1 MNYILVKRMSETNR
15 ANATDVETKAVVKP
29 AERSEGQANATDVE
43 TKEVVKSAKHNDGV
57 VTDVERKKSVMQFFV
72 ELSKIK
78 DANEYVNKWMSSDY
92 FDFENV
98 IEMIKIIE
106 RIPVNPESFRIG
118 MLESMQR
125 GALNIYSLVTLQTCQ
140 KLHYLIK
147 LYNTAKRNPDSME
160 GHKKRNPDSVE
171 GCKERNPDS
180 MEELNEANLKQPIH
194 IVELA
199 AGSGVNGIILQR
211 FLKKFYDVELTLVD
225 NNLRK
230 IQTTAEIVNADY
242 YEKTNFTKP
251 GYFNICFMCWLEMGS
266 VPVIDP
272 GYDLLFCVG
281 ERVNDGCTGWIES
294 DENYTVY
301 TDRSLS
307 ISSAAFTDFPAMNYD
322 HIGIKTGVAKKH
334 NMLNPKKKFK
344 PDMVY
349 EILEEF
355 YESILTPEERKH
367 RDEIDYENECRLEQ
381 EDLDRIAKLELLED
395 MRDYR
400 PQPDDLYQ

>member
-1 MNYILVKRMSETNR
+1 MSETNEGVR
-15 ANATDVETKAVVKP
+15 A
-29 AERSEGQANATDVE
+29 AERNETNQAEATSVE
-43 TKEVVKSAKHNDGV
+43 TKEVIKPSERNETLVKTV
-57 VTDVERKKSVMQFFV
+57 EIERKKSVMQFFV

-78 DANEYVNKWMSSDY
+78 DVNEYVNKWMSSDY

-118 MLESMQR
+118 MLEWMQR

-147 LYNTAKRNPDSME
+147 LYNA
-160 GHKKRNPDSVE
+160 
-171 GCKERNPDS
+171 
-180 MEELNEANLKQPIH
+180 ANSQQPIH

-225 NNLRK
+225 NNLCE
-230 IQTTAEIVNADY
+230 IQTTAEIVNANY

-266 VPVIDP
+266 VPVIDS
-272 GYDLLFCVG
+272 GYDLLFCIG

-344 PDMVY
+344 PDMVD

-355 YESILTPEERKH
+355 YESILTPEERK
-367 RDEIDYENECRLEQ
+367 RKNELDYENECRLEQ

-395 MRDYR
+395 MRDYK